1 MHHYVGKNLVTTL
14 SKEGI
19 PIQVFNR
26 DDNTIHTTSLSLFE
40 YLNDIG
46 SRHGIGRLD
55 MTENRFVGIKSR
67 GVYETPGGT
76 ILYAAHA
83 DLCGLTMDREVM
95 RLYQQFALKIADLIY
110 NGFWFSPEMDILM
123 TAAAKTQENVNGTVT
138 VKLYKGMAY
147 PVARMS
153 PTSLY
158 NADLSSMD
166 ISGGYNQIDVAG
178 FIKINAIRLTAW
190 HAIQKKK
197 I

>member
-1 MHHYVGKNLVTTL
+1 VGKNLVTTL